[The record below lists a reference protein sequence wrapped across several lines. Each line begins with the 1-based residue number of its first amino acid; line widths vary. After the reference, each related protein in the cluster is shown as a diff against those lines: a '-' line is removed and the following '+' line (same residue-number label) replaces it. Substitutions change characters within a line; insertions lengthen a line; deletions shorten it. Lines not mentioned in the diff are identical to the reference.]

1 MNRKIV
7 MLDGFPSSRE
17 KLEEEEEEEED
28 VDVIPVDMSEF
39 IKSGGPHCASAPLSR
54 GPGPKL

>member
-1 MNRKIV
+1 MSWFLNRKVV

-17 KLEEEEEEEED
+17 KLEEEG

-39 IKSGGPHCASAPLSR
+39 IKSSGPYCASAPIRR
-54 GPGPKL
+54 GPVPKL